1 MMSMPIAIEI
11 SDPAAEAKHINEVLS
26 YFNFIDETFST
37 YKPTSEISRLNG
49 GEIDASQMSDD
60 LREVFA
66 LAEETKDLTYGYF
79 DIRRPSGGFDP
90 SGLVKG
96 LMIFRGAEILRGHG
110 FKNFYVEIAGDIQT
124 HGVNPQGEPWRI
136 GIRNPLKTDG
146 IVKVMHLSNVGVATS
161 GSYLRGAHIYDPFAP
176 GRALDEIVSL
186 TVVGPNVYEADRF
199 ATAAFAMG
207 ADGIKFIAG
216 LPGFAGYMI
225 DRNGL
230 ATMTNGFDA
239 YTH

>member
-11 SDPAAEAKHINEVLS
+11 IDPAADPQHINEVIT
-26 YFNFIDETFST
+26 YFNFIDETFSP
-37 YKPTSEISRLNG
+37 YKPTSEVSRLNDG
-49 GEIDASQMSDD
+49 SIDASQMSDD

-66 LAEETKDLTYGYF
+66 LADETKELTYGYF
-79 DIRRPSGGFDP
+79 DIRRPNGGFDP

-96 LMIFRGAEILRGHG
+96 LMIFRGAEILRARGY
-110 FKNFYVEIAGDIQT
+110 KNFYVEIAGDIQT
-124 HGVNPQGEPWRI
+124 SGVNALGEPWRI
-136 GIRNPLKTDG
+136 GLKNPLKTDE

-161 GSYLRGAHIYDPFAP
+161 GSYLRGAHIYDPLAP
-176 GRALDEIVSL
+176 GRQLNEIVSL
-186 TVVGPNVYEADRF
+186 TVIGPNVYEADRF

-207 ADGIKFIAG
+207 PDGIKFIAG
-216 LPGFAGYMI
+216 LPGFEGYMI

-230 ATMTNGFDA
+230 ATMTAGFDA